1 MHSLNSKVTYLFK
14 KYYNKTASPGE
25 LTQLFQLL
33 DRLPDEELVAM
44 MHNEWDNIQQ
54 DEPLF
59 DSVKSLE
66 ILDTILPATVPQE
79 NVVTEAKVIDFSGIR
94 RISIA
99 AAVLIFISIGI
110 YLFTSTE
117 IDPQIPRFS
126 KVIMHEIPPG
136 GKRAVL
142 TLTNG
147 RSIILDSLK
156 NGTIVKTS
164 TFEVNKTEEGL
175 LIYQSY
181 KSNTRTIG
189 NSDFNIIS
197 TPRGGE
203 YKVILPDGSKVW
215 LNAASSIK
223 FPTVFT
229 GNTREIYLKGEA
241 YFEVA
246 KNASIPFIVKSKY
259 AEIQVLGTHF
269 NARAYNDE
277 LSVKTTL
284 VEGSVKIST
293 RSSVN
298 LLKPGEQAVLE
309 RNNLTII
316 KDVDVEEQLA
326 WKNGLF
332 QFNDASLENV
342 IKQAALWYDLTIRYE
357 GKISKRHFTGKISRK
372 VNASE
377 FLNMLKYAG
386 VEYKRDGKVI
396 VIKN

>member
-1 MHSLNSKVTYLFK
+1 MHSLSSRITYLFK

-25 LTQLFQLL
+25 VTQLFQQL

-44 MHNEWDNIQQ
+44 MHNEWENIQQ
-54 DEPLF
+54 DESLF

-66 ILDTILPATVPQE
+66 ILNTILTSTVSE
-79 NVVTEAKVIDFSGIR
+79 KHVLKEAKIIKFSGIR

-126 KVIMHEIPPG
+126 KVIIHEIPPG

-147 RSIILDSLK
+147 RTIILDSLK

-164 TFEVNKTEEGL
+164 TFEINKTEEGL
-175 LIYQSY
+175 LVYHSY
-181 KSNTRTIG
+181 KSNNKTIG
-189 NSDFNIIS
+189 SSEFNIIS

-223 FPTVFT
+223 FPAVFS
-229 GNTREIYLKGEA
+229 GNTREIYLNGEA

-246 KNASIPFIVKSKY
+246 KNSSIPFRVRSKY

-284 VEGSVKIST
+284 VEGSVKIRT
-293 RSSVN
+293 RSTVN

-332 QFNDASLENV
+332 QFKDASLENV
-342 IKQAALWYDLTIRYE
+342 MKQAALWYDLTIHYE
-357 GKISKRHFTGKISRK
+357 GKISKRHLTGKISRK

-377 FLNMLKYAG
+377 FLNMLKYTG
-386 VEYKRDGKVI
+386 VEYKRSGKDI
-396 VIKN
+396 FIKN